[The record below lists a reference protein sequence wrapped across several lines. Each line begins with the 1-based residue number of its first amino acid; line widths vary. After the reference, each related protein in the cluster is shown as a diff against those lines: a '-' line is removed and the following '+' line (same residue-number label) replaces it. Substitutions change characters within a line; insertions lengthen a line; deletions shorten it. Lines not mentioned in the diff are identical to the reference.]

1 MATPCKLFIGNLPPD
16 VTQDELKTTFQQ
28 YGQLQDVHIMSAN
41 RSRSGATCAFLVFS
55 SPEEGQ
61 NCIEA
66 CNMKLRLRESSPEP
80 VTASVARPRGQGW
93 GYGQPMTTVAQPQ
106 AVVMQPQTV
115 LGQPQTV
122 VVQQQAA
129 QPQVVYIASPAAA
142 SPAASPAGDAARAA
156 QVLAALKSLLA
167 NPMAAHLTAVAAPIV
182 EAAEQQLVAGGALAP
197 AAAGAAQA
205 VAAGAEVLVGNLPL
219 DITSQTLQ
227 MVFNTYGRVTSAT
240 PLQPDA
246 ASAAAGRTS
255 ALVAYSTSTEAQVAA
270 LTLHEKYEIRPG
282 YGNIT
287 VQLRGTAGAQP
298 AVAGVPAA
306 GQVAVAAQ
314 TPVVLAQGYGPY

>member
-1 MATPCKLFIGNLPPD
+1 MATPCKLFIGNLPAD

-28 YGQLQDVHIMSAN
+28 YGQLQDVHIMAAN

-55 SPEEGQ
+55 SAEEGQ

-66 CNMKLRLRESSPEP
+66 CNMKLKLRESSPEP
-80 VTASVARPRGQGW
+80 ITASVARPRGQGW
-93 GYGQPMTTVAQPQ
+93 GYGQPMATVAQPQ
-106 AVVMQPQTV
+106 QVMV
-115 LGQPQTV
+115 QPQTV
-122 VVQQQAA
+122 VVQQPAA
-129 QPQVVYIASPAAA
+129 QPQVVYIASPAATV
-142 SPAASPAGDAARAA
+142 PAASPTSDAARAV

-167 NPMAAHLTAVAAPIV
+167 NPLAAHLTAVAAPIV
-182 EAAEQQLVAGGALAP
+182 DAAEQQLVAGGHMAP
-197 AAAGAAQA
+197 SAAGAAQA

-227 MVFNTYGRVTSAT
+227 LVFNNYGRVLSAT

-255 ALVAYSTSTEAQVAA
+255 ALVAYSTATEAQVAA

-287 VQLRGTAGAQP
+287 VQLRGTVG
-298 AVAGVPAA
+298 AGVPAA
-306 GQVAVAAQ
+306 GQVTVAAQ
-314 TPVVLAQGYGPY
+314 TPVVLAQGYNPY

>member
-1 MATPCKLFIGNLPPD
+1 MATPCKLFIGNLPAD

-28 YGQLQDVHIMSAN
+28 YGQLQDLDVHIMAAN

-55 SPEEGQ
+55 SAEEGQ

-66 CNMKLRLRESSPEP
+66 CNMKLKLRESRTLSPSRRQWPGRE
-80 VTASVARPRGQGW
+80 ARRR
-93 GYGQPMTTVAQPQ
+93 GYGQPMATVAQPQ
-106 AVVMQPQTV
+106 QVMV
-115 LGQPQTV
+115 QPQTV
-122 VVQQQAA
+122 VVQQPAA
-129 QPQVVYIASPAAA
+129 QPQVVYIASPAATV
-142 SPAASPAGDAARAA
+142 PAASPTSDAARAV

-167 NPMAAHLTAVAAPIV
+167 NPLAAHLTAVAAPIV
-182 EAAEQQLVAGGALAP
+182 DAAEQQLVAGGHMAP
-197 AAAGAAQA
+197 SAAGAAQA

-227 MVFNTYGRVTSAT
+227 LVFNNYGRVLSAT

-255 ALVAYSTSTEAQVAA
+255 ALVAYSTATEAQVAA

-287 VQLRGTAGAQP
+287 VQLRGTVG
-298 AVAGVPAA
+298 AGVPAA
-306 GQVAVAAQ
+306 GQVTVAAQ
-314 TPVVLAQGYGPY
+314 TPVVLAQGYNPY

>member
-1 MATPCKLFIGNLPPD
+1 MATPCKLFIGNLPAD

-28 YGQLQDVHIMSAN
+28 YGQLQDVHIMAAN

-55 SPEEGQ
+55 SAEEGQ

-66 CNMKLRLRESSPEP
+66 CNMKLKLRESSPEP
-80 VTASVARPRGQGW
+80 ITASVARPRGQGW
-93 GYGQPMTTVAQPQ
+93 GYGQPMATVAQPQ
-106 AVVMQPQTV
+106 QVMV
-115 LGQPQTV
+115 QPQTV
-122 VVQQQAA
+122 VVQQPAA
-129 QPQVVYIASPAAA
+129 QPQVVYIASPAATV
-142 SPAASPAGDAARAA
+142 PAASPTSDAARAV

-167 NPMAAHLTAVAAPIV
+167 NPLAAHLTAVAAPIV
-182 EAAEQQLVAGGALAP
+182 DAADQQLVAGGHMAP
-197 AAAGAAQA
+197 SAAGAAQA

-227 MVFNTYGRVTSAT
+227 LVFNNYGRVLSAT

-255 ALVAYSTSTEAQVAA
+255 ALVAYSTATEAQVAA

-287 VQLRGTAGAQP
+287 VQLRGTVG
-298 AVAGVPAA
+298 AGVPAA
-306 GQVAVAAQ
+306 GQVTVAAQ
-314 TPVVLAQGYGPY
+314 TPVVLAQGYNPY